1 MAMRLGRA
9 THEEAD
15 WLMVFFILGCV
26 CVCVAMHEKMHFQ
39 QSKKDPT

>member
-15 WLMVFFILGCV
+15 WLMFFFYTGV